1 MTYTVTNLITDAYS
15 DSSVVA
21 RQFETVQ
28 GYQLTDGLRWFNELL
43 GDKAMDSGDI
53 PYITVQYPLLG
64 VVGQEQYFIPDC
76 VDIESIVFYIGSV
89 RYQMQYLDRGRYF
102 GYPRANNI
110 NALPLA
116 YHYERTYGGIN
127 LWVYFYPQQAYL
139 FNVTGNFFVQNV
151 TLNQNLTSKVA
162 LANLGV
168 PAITGT
174 PSTSFTLNPGQLV
187 INNVDLVGSYASIA
201 AFLTYINTGIIPPI
215 PNYGQIGVVPTTPA
229 LTAGYIGSEIVFS
242 NTGTLSLGSSAYIL
256 VQSNGVASGTNNLT
270 FANFSTVGGYLSRP
284 FFCTSFDQFYINY
297 LEYQL
302 AERICQKLNF
312 AVPDGVARQLQ
323 RYQLQINK
331 LAEPLD
337 LMSQKV
343 SVLSGSK
350 AINYAAINIGQGW
363 TVSNG

>member
-28 GYQLTDGLRWFNELL
+28 GYQLYDGLRWFNELL
-43 GDKAMDSGDI
+43 GDKTMDSGDI
-53 PYITVQYPLLG
+53 PYITVQYPLIG
-64 VVGQEQYFIPDC
+64 VVGQEQYFIPNC
-76 VDIESIVFYIGSV
+76 IDIESIVFFIGSV
-89 RYQMQYLDRGRYF
+89 RYQMQYLDRSRYF

-116 YHYERTYGGIN
+116 YHYERTFGGIN
-127 LWVYFYPQQAYL
+127 LWVYFYPQQAYV
-139 FNVTGNFFVQNV
+139 FNVTGNFFIQNV
-151 TLNQNLTSKVA
+151 NLNQDLQSQVATATLGTTSLAGGAGPAFTLNQ
-162 LANLGV
+162 
-168 PAITGT
+168 
-174 PSTSFTLNPGQLV
+174 GQLV
-187 INNVDLVGSYASIA
+187 INGIDLFGSYATVA
-201 AFLTYINTGIIPPI
+201 AFIAHINTGIIPPV
-215 PNYGQIGVVPTTPA
+215 PNNFGNAGVSPIAPAVTAAIVGQNFV
-229 LTAGYIGSEIVFS
+229 LT

-256 VQSNGVASGTNNLT
+256 IATNGVQSGTNLT
-270 FANFSTVGGYLSRP
+270 FQDFSTVGGPYVMP

-312 AVPDGVARQLQ
+312 AVPEGVQRQLQ

-337 LMSQKV
+337 LMQQKV
-343 SVLSGSK
+343 SPLAGSK

-363 TVSNG
+363 TVSSS